1 MLISFNQKEYQK
13 LNEKSYQ
20 LEKRRLQI
28 ELLKLQEDVIK
39 NARRICI
46 VFEGR
51 DTAGKSST
59 FKFFSEYLIPKNFKY
74 VNLGIPTKWEST
86 HWFQR
91 WSKILPKKGEIAF
104 LDRSWY
110 TRALTEPVMGYC
122 NEKQYRDFMGK
133 VIPWEE
139 ALQKEGI
146 EIIKFYFSLSQDQ
159 QQRRMKARKQS
170 ELKYWKL
177 SPNDERI
184 VTKWDAFTLY
194 KDQMFELTSPEFSPW
209 IKINA
214 NNKMIARLTALRF
227 LLNQTSYENK
237 KLLKPLTWSRKIN
250 NYKVLLEGV
259 EFNNLNYDQYMV
271 LTKYMDD
278 EYE

>member
-1 MLISFNQKEYQK
+1 MLISFDQKEYQK
-13 LNEKSYQ
+13 LNDKSYQ

-28 ELLKLQEDVIK
+28 ELLKLQEDVIE
-39 NARRICI
+39 NNRRICI

-51 DTAGKSST
+51 DTAGKSSA
-59 FKFFSEYLIPKNFKY
+59 FKFFAQYLIPKNFQY
-74 VNLGIPTKWEST
+74 VNLGIPTKWESS

-91 WSKILPKKGEIAF
+91 WNKVIPKKGEIAF

-122 NEKQYRDFMGK
+122 NEKQYRDFMER

-139 ALQKEGI
+139 SLINEGV

-159 QQRRMKARKQS
+159 QIRRMKARRNS

-194 KDQMFELTSPEFSPW
+194 KEQMFHKTSPASSPW
-209 IKINA
+209 IAINA
-214 NNKMIARLTALRF
+214 NNKMIARLSALRF
-227 LLNQTSYENK
+227 LLNQTEYEKK
-237 KLLKPLTWSRKIN
+237 KLLKPLTWSKKIN
-250 NYKVLLEGV
+250 NYKVNLEGV
-259 EFNNLNYDQYMV
+259 EFNNLDYDQYMI
-271 LTKYMDD
+271 LTKYTDD
-278 EYE
+278 VE

>member
-91 WSKILPKKGEIAF
+91 WSKILPEKGEIAF

-177 SPNDERI
+177 SANDERI

-194 KDQMFELTSPEFSPW
+194 KDQMFGLTSPEFSPW

>member
-1 MLISFNQKEYQK
+1 MLILFDQKEYQK

-194 KDQMFELTSPEFSPW
+194 KDQMFGLTSPEFSPW

-259 EFNNLNYDQYMV
+259 EFNNLNYDQYMI

>member
-194 KDQMFELTSPEFSPW
+194 KDQMFGLTSPEFSPW

>member
-51 DTAGKSST
+51 DTAGKSSA

-91 WSKILPKKGEIAF
+91 WSKILPEKGEIAF

-194 KDQMFELTSPEFSPW
+194 KDQMFGLTSPEFSPW

>member
-1 MLISFNQKEYQK
+1 MLVSFDQKEYQK
-13 LNEKSYQ
+13 LNDKSYQ

-39 NARRICI
+39 NKRRICI

-51 DTAGKSST
+51 DTAGKSSA
-59 FKFFSEYLIPKNFKY
+59 FKFFAQYLIPKNFKY
-74 VNLGIPTKWEST
+74 VNLGIPTKWESS

-122 NEKQYRDFMGK
+122 NEKQYRDFMGR

-139 ALQKEGI
+139 AMQEEGI
-146 EIIKFYFSLSQDQ
+146 EIIKFYFSLSRDQ
-159 QQRRMKARKQS
+159 QKRRMKARKQS

-194 KDQMFELTSPEFSPW
+194 KDQMFNRTSPESSPW

-227 LLNQTSYENK
+227 LLNQTLYENK

-259 EFNNLNYDQYMV
+259 EFNNLNYDQYMI

-278 EYE
+278 E

>member
-1 MLISFNQKEYQK
+1 
-13 LNEKSYQ
+13 
-20 LEKRRLQI
+20 
-28 ELLKLQEDVIK
+28 
-39 NARRICI
+39 
-46 VFEGR
+46 
-51 DTAGKSST
+51 
-59 FKFFSEYLIPKNFKY
+59 
-74 VNLGIPTKWEST
+74 VNLGIPTKWESS

-91 WSKILPKKGEIAF
+91 WKKVIPKKGEIAF

-122 NEKQYRDFMGK
+122 NEKQYRDFMER

-139 ALQKEGI
+139 SLIEEGV

-159 QQRRMKARKQS
+159 QKRRMKARKHS

-194 KDQMFELTSPEFSPW
+194 KEQMFQKTSPASSPW
-209 IKINA
+209 IAINA
-214 NNKMIARLTALRF
+214 NNKMIARLSALRF
-227 LLNQTSYENK
+227 LLNQTEYEKK
-237 KLLKPLTWSRKIN
+237 KLLKPLTWSKKIN
-250 NYKVLLEGV
+250 NYKVNLEGV
-259 EFNNLNYDQYMV
+259 EFNNLDYDQYMI

-278 EYE
+278 VE

>member
-1 MLISFNQKEYQK
+1 MLISFDQKEYQK

-194 KDQMFELTSPEFSPW
+194 KDQMFGLTSPEFSPW

>member
-91 WSKILPKKGEIAF
+91 WSKILPEKGEIAF

-194 KDQMFELTSPEFSPW
+194 KDQMFGLTSPEFSPW

>member
-1 MLISFNQKEYQK
+1 MLITFDQKEYQK
-13 LNEKSYQ
+13 LNDKSYQ

-39 NARRICI
+39 NNRRLCI
-46 VFEGR
+46 IFEGR

-59 FKFFSEYLIPKNFKY
+59 FQFFSQYLIPKNFAY
-74 VNLGIPTKWEST
+74 VNLGIPTKWESS
-86 HWFQR
+86 HWFKR
-91 WSKILPKKGEIAF
+91 WKKVIPKKGEIAF

-122 NEKQYRDFMGK
+122 TEKQYIDFMEK

-139 ALQKEGI
+139 KLIYEGV
-146 EIIKFYFSLSQDQ
+146 EIIKFYFSLSKDQ
-159 QQRRMKARKQS
+159 QKRRMKARKKS
-170 ELKYWKL
+170 ELKYCKL

-194 KDQMFELTSPEFSPW
+194 KEQMFERTSPSFSPW
-209 IKINA
+209 IAINA

-227 LLNQTSYENK
+227 ILNQVPYENK
-237 KLLKPLTWSRKIN
+237 KLLKPLAWTKKIN
-250 NYKVLLEGV
+250 NYKATLEGI
-259 EFNNLNYDQYMV
+259 EFDNLSFEQYKI
-271 LTKYMDD
+271 LTKYSDD
-278 EYE
+278 

>member
-91 WSKILPKKGEIAF
+91 WSKILPEKGEIAF

-194 KDQMFELTSPEFSPW
+194 KDQMFGLTSPEFSPW

-259 EFNNLNYDQYMV
+259 EFNNLNYDQYIV

>member
-1 MLISFNQKEYQK
+1 M
-13 LNEKSYQ
+13 
-20 LEKRRLQI
+20 
-28 ELLKLQEDVIK
+28 VK
-39 NARRICI
+39 NTSR
-46 VFEGR
+46 
-51 DTAGKSST
+51 
-59 FKFFSEYLIPKNFKY
+59 
-74 VNLGIPTKWEST
+74 
-86 HWFQR
+86 
-91 WSKILPKKGEIAF
+91 KGEIAF

-194 KDQMFELTSPEFSPW
+194 KDQMFGLTSPEFSPW

>member
-1 MLISFNQKEYQK
+1 M
-13 LNEKSYQ
+13 
-20 LEKRRLQI
+20 QI

-91 WSKILPKKGEIAF
+91 WSKILPEKGEIAF

-194 KDQMFELTSPEFSPW
+194 KDQMFGLTSPEFSPW

>member
-51 DTAGKSST
+51 DTARKSST

-91 WSKILPKKGEIAF
+91 WSKILPEKGEIAF

-194 KDQMFELTSPEFSPW
+194 KDQMFGLTSPEFSPW

>member
-1 MLISFNQKEYQK
+1 MLISFDQKEYQK
-13 LNEKSYQ
+13 LNDKSYQ

-39 NARRICI
+39 KNRRICI

-51 DTAGKSST
+51 DTAGKSSA
-59 FKFFSEYLIPKNFKY
+59 FKFFAQYLIPKNFQY

-91 WSKILPKKGEIAF
+91 WKKVLPKKGEIAF

-122 NEKQYRDFMGK
+122 NEKQYRDFMTR
-133 VIPWEE
+133 VLPWEE
-139 ALQKEGI
+139 ALINEGV
-146 EIIKFYFSLSQDQ
+146 EIIKFYFSLSRDQ
-159 QQRRMKARKQS
+159 QKKRMKARKNS

-194 KDQMFELTSPEFSPW
+194 KEQMFERTSTGFSPW
-209 IKINA
+209 IVINA

-227 LLNQTSYENK
+227 LLNQMEYEDK
-237 KLLKPLTWSRKIN
+237 KLLKPLTWSKKIN
-250 NYKVLLEGV
+250 NYKVNLEGV
-259 EFNNLNYDQYMV
+259 EFNNLDYDQYMI
-271 LTKYMDD
+271 LTKYSD
-278 EYE
+278 ED

>member
-1 MLISFNQKEYQK
+1 MLITFDQKEYQK
-13 LNEKSYQ
+13 LNDKSYQ

-39 NARRICI
+39 NNRRLCI
-46 VFEGR
+46 IIEGR

-59 FKFFSEYLIPKNFKY
+59 FQFFSQYLIPKNFAY
-74 VNLGIPTKWEST
+74 VNLGIPTKWESS
-86 HWFQR
+86 HWFKR
-91 WSKILPKKGEIAF
+91 WKKVIPKKGEIAF

-122 NEKQYRDFMGK
+122 TEKQYIDFMEK

-139 ALQKEGI
+139 KLIYEGV
-146 EIIKFYFSLSQDQ
+146 EIIKFYFSLSKDQ
-159 QQRRMKARKQS
+159 QKRRMKARKKS

-194 KDQMFELTSPEFSPW
+194 KEQMFERTSPSFSPW
-209 IKINA
+209 IAINA

-227 LLNQTSYENK
+227 ILNQVPYENK
-237 KLLKPLTWSRKIN
+237 KLLKPLAWTKKIN
-250 NYKVLLEGV
+250 NYKATLEGI
-259 EFNNLNYDQYMV
+259 EFDNLSFEQYKI
-271 LTKYMDD
+271 LTKYSDD
-278 EYE
+278 

>member
-1 MLISFNQKEYQK
+1 MLISFDQKESQK
-13 LNEKSYQ
+13 LNDKSYQ

-28 ELLKLQEDVIK
+28 ELLKLQEDVIE
-39 NARRICI
+39 NNRRICI

-51 DTAGKSST
+51 DTAGKSSA
-59 FKFFSEYLIPKNFKY
+59 FKFFAQYLIPKNFQY
-74 VNLGIPTKWEST
+74 VNLGIPTKWESS

-91 WSKILPKKGEIAF
+91 WNKVIPKKGEIAF

-122 NEKQYRDFMGK
+122 NEKQYRDFMER

-139 ALQKEGI
+139 SLINEGV

-159 QQRRMKARKQS
+159 QIRRMKARKNS

-194 KDQMFELTSPEFSPW
+194 KEQMFHKTSPASSPW
-209 IKINA
+209 IAINA
-214 NNKMIARLTALRF
+214 NNKMIARLSALRF
-227 LLNQTSYENK
+227 LLNQTEYEKK
-237 KLLKPLTWSRKIN
+237 KLLKPLTWSKKIN
-250 NYKVLLEGV
+250 NYKVNLEGV
-259 EFNNLNYDQYMV
+259 EFNNLDYDQYMI
-271 LTKYMDD
+271 LTKYTDD
-278 EYE
+278 VE

>member
-1 MLISFNQKEYQK
+1 MLISFDQKEYQK
-13 LNEKSYQ
+13 LNDKSYQ

-39 NARRICI
+39 NNRRICI

-51 DTAGKSST
+51 DTAGKSSA
-59 FKFFSEYLIPKNFKY
+59 FQFFAQYLIPKNFKY
-74 VNLGIPTKWEST
+74 VNLGIPTKWESS

-91 WSKILPKKGEIAF
+91 WQKIIPKKGEIAF

-122 NEKQYRDFMGK
+122 NEKQYRDFMER

-139 ALQKEGI
+139 SLIAEGV

-159 QQRRMKARKQS
+159 QKRRMKARKYS

-194 KDQMFELTSPEFSPW
+194 KDQMFKKTSPKTSPW
-209 IKINA
+209 VAINA

-227 LLNQTSYENK
+227 LLNQTEYDKK
-237 KLLKPLTWSRKIN
+237 KLLKPLTWSKKIN
-250 NYKVLLEGV
+250 NYKVNVEGV
-259 EFNNLNYDQYMV
+259 EFNNLDYDQYMI
-271 LTKYMDD
+271 LTRYTDD
-278 EYE
+278 VE

>member
-1 MLISFNQKEYQK
+1 MILNLDQREYAK
-13 LNEKSYQ
+13 LNDNAYA

-39 NARRICI
+39 NKRKICI

-59 FKFFSEYLIPKNFKY
+59 IKFFAQHLIPKNFNY
-74 VNLGIPTKWEST
+74 VQLGIPTKWESNN
-86 HWFQR
+86 WFKR
-91 WSKILPKKGEIAF
+91 WEKTIPKKGQINF

-110 TRALTEPVMGYC
+110 TRAITEPVMGYC
-122 NEKQYRDFMGK
+122 TEKQYRDFMEK
-133 VIPWEE
+133 VTYWEE
-139 ALQKEGI
+139 GLINSGV

-159 QQRRMKARKQS
+159 QKRRMKARKES

-194 KDQMFELTSPEFSPW
+194 KEQMFDKTAVNFSPW
-209 IKINA
+209 VVINA
-214 NNKMIARLTALRF
+214 NNKMIARLSALRF
-227 LLNQTSYENK
+227 LLNQASYENK
-237 KLLKPLTWSRKIN
+237 KLLKPLAWNKNIS
-250 NYKVLLEGV
+250 NYKVSLEGV
-259 EFNNLNYDQYMV
+259 EFDNLNYDQYMI
-271 LTKYMDD
+271 LTKYTDD
-278 EYE
+278 I